1 MAETPI
7 TIEILRVSRY
17 RPSEK
22 PGSQFIT
29 AEGAARLKLELDEL
43 WRVERPRVTQAVSE
57 AAAQGDRSENAE
69 YTYGKKRLRE
79 IDRRVRFLRKRLD
92 GMTIVDQAP
101 SDPKRGFFGAWVTLE
116 DLDGKQETY
125 RIVGPDEFDRE
136 PRFISM
142 DAPLARALM
151 RKALDDEVTVEL
163 PGGQRVY
170 VIVAIR
176 YGAG

>member
-1 MAETPI
+1 
-7 TIEILRVSRY
+7 VSRY
-17 RPSEK
+17 RSPEK

-29 AEGAARLKLELDEL
+29 PAGEARLKQELDEL

-92 GMTIVDQAP
+92 GMTVVDKAP
-101 SDPKRGFFGAWVTLE
+101 SDRGRVYFGAWVTLE
-116 DLDGKQETY
+116 DDSGNETRH
-125 RIVGPDEFDRE
+125 RIVGPDEFDMA
-136 PRFISM
+136 PGYISM

-151 RKALDDEVTVEL
+151 RKALDDEVKVEL
-163 PGGQRVY
+163 PAGARAY
-170 VIVAIR
+170 VVTDIS
-176 YGAG
+176 YDE